1 VPLGYDHNEFRERLR
16 FAIRKSPYQSD
27 TAVSIASGRKP
38 RTISNLFNQRDRVPS
53 ADLVSDLAVVL
64 DVDPGWLMGFGNN
77 SSLHDAETLDTL
89 KRARHQ
95 LQQAIDDIESV
106 QNKRIEPSLEFI
118 ISWWFENNG
127 RLENCEQIVE
137 FSDIYRVEE
146 GQVTL
151 PIKLGPKS
159 LASQTLQT
167 TDPEAM
173 RAFLSRMPKDQIMRI
188 SNLHYECL
196 RDWEYQ
202 MRPQKIFAAVSEKL
216 TLSMFYNR
224 LIVPVEGLDGDRLII
239 NLAQLIEPPKE
250 IPEYEAKIA

>member
-1 VPLGYDHNEFRERLR
+1 MPLGYDHDEFRERLR
-16 FAIRKSPYQSD
+16 FAIRKSTYDSD

-64 DVDPGWLMGFGNN
+64 DVDPGWLMGFGSS
-77 SSLHDAETLDTL
+77 SSLYDAETLDTL
-89 KRARHQ
+89 KRAGRQ
-95 LQQAIDDIESV
+95 LQLAIDDIESV
-106 QNKRIEPSLEFI
+106 QEKRVEPSIEFI

-127 RLENCEQIVE
+127 RLDNCEQIVE

-146 GQVTL
+146 GQLTH

-159 LASQTLQT
+159 LASQTLRT

-173 RAFLSRMPKDQIMRI
+173 QEFLNRMPKDQIMRI
-188 SNLHYECL
+188 SSLHYECI

-202 MRPQKIFAAVSEKL
+202 MRPQRIFAAVSEKL

-224 LIVPVEGLDGDRLII
+224 LIVPVEGLNGDRLII
-239 NLAQLIEPPKE
+239 NLTQLIEPPKK
-250 IPEYEAKIA
+250 IPEHETKIA